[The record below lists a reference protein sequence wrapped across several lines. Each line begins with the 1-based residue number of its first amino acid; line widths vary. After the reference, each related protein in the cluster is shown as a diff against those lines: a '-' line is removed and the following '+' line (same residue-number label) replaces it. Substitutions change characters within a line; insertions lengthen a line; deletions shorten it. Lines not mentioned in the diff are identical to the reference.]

1 MSQLSVQDLAAS
13 RGGVEVLH
21 GVTLEVEPGET
32 LAVLGAN
39 GAGKSTLVDAICG
52 LAHKVRGAVTFA
64 GRDVTKTAPHR
75 IARAGLVQVSQERD
89 LFSDMTVHENLQLGL
104 VAAGGRPRT
113 ITLDDVLEAFP
124 RLRERSHQRAG
135 SLSGGEQQMLA
146 IGRAMLS
153 QPEVLLLDEP
163 TSGLAPIIVRQV
175 VDSIADMATRGLTLV
190 LIEQNVEVALGAA
203 DRVVVLRRGEQV
215 FAGHKSELGSEYR
228 AQLHEYYV

>member
-1 MSQLSVQDLAAS
+1 
-13 RGGVEVLH
+13 
-21 GVTLEVEPGET
+21 
-32 LAVLGAN
+32 
-39 GAGKSTLVDAICG
+39 
-52 LAHKVRGAVTFA
+52 
-64 GRDVTKTAPHR
+64 
-75 IARAGLVQVSQERD
+75 
-89 LFSDMTVHENLQLGL
+89 
-104 VAAGGRPRT
+104 
-113 ITLDDVLEAFP
+113 
-124 RLRERSHQRAG
+124 
-135 SLSGGEQQMLA
+135 MLA